1 VRRRTSAIVAALI
14 GIALIGGCGSPTTEL
29 AATGAWARPT
39 PAGATD
45 GVIYLNLTS
54 DVRDTLVA
62 VEVPSEIADRAELH
76 TSDASGGGG
85 HEHGAAGG
93 DMVTMTPVEEVLV
106 EPGTPVEFRPGG
118 NHIMLV
124 DLAAPLELGAAFT
137 ATLRFSSGRSL
148 DAVVTV
154 SDNPPG

>member
-1 VRRRTSAIVAALI
+1 MRRVVSVAATLV
-14 GIALIGGCGSPTTEL
+14 GVAVLVGCGSEANEL
-29 AATGAWARPT
+29 AAGDAWARAT

-45 GVIYLNLTS
+45 GVIYMELTS
-54 DVRDTLVA
+54 DVPDTLVA
-62 VEVPSEIADRAELH
+62 VEVPEGIADGAELH

-93 DMVTMTPVEEVLV
+93 EMVTMTPVEEVVV